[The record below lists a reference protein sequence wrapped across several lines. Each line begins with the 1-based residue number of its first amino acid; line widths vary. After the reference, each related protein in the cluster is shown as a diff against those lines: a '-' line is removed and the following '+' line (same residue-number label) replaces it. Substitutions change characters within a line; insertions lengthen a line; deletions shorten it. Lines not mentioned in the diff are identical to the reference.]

1 MQEENW
7 DQYKVKSTAPAATGG
22 NEFDQYKVK
31 KKAVSQPGGYGS
43 QLGSQ
48 TFQPTREVYIPEV
61 VTPAGKADYLQGQ
74 QKKLNNL
81 DKAKQVYEAVQGTP
95 LADVVNNLPVYKSEV
110 RQGKKDSDPIGKSID
125 ALGYIASGFNKGIK
139 NIVSGA
145 VQPLAQTGLI
155 PGTTAPTME
164 AGIEEISKPFMPSE
178 DQEENYSNK
187 PFLSQLHALAEFIP
201 ASIGAAETGG
211 ATFFL
216 NGYGSGL
223 NEVKK
228 MKQEGV
234 EFKNGSDDVYAL
246 GRGLVD
252 WMLMS
257 KLNSHTIFSKFPQAL
272 RDNVVKKLS
281 MEAIGD
287 VAKTGEKATAEEVMN
302 LFKKK
307 ALDFDTKLRQFGT
320 NYVKSYAMTA
330 VDLNALNAANYGLGK
345 IANKVSGTEMF
356 QQTPEDLLEGAKN
369 ILTLEAPIFASFG
382 AVKGAGQL
390 FRKSEYTNDV
400 ISSLYK
406 NSSPENVDAIKQELA
421 VNLESRGL
429 SREEIQKSVQQVDKL
444 ANIAKTLPAD
454 GRLTEDQFKQGIE
467 LIDGREQLRGQLAD
481 LKASRE
487 TLDESVRD
495 IPKPEEQLIQAKL
508 EQSNDKLK
516 ELAAGGKYKYDFDPI
531 NDVYTKQ
538 INDSPAEQISKE
550 RFDLEGLEKAFVE
563 ETKISR
569 KKAEADQKVSD
580 FVDRINA
587 GEDMTSPEDLDF
599 YNKNKNEIDNA
610 IQKTGEAAEAMPVE
624 QINFLDAVD
633 KGGVYV
639 RDGEKGSFVIDG
651 KTITFETKDKIFEIG
666 NIDDLSKKN
675 LIDFGIEKENPLNI
689 DVNDNYNVNIDGKE
703 YVNPYSNKDTEL
715 NSAINYDKNGN
726 ILSVTLETPNG
737 VKRTFRG
744 QLAQEIGYRYKFKQ
758 FEKNATAE
766 QIERAIRKTDK
777 IISSEKE
784 TGKSKPKTKTRVTEE
799 PKVTT
804 ETPQEFIS
812 EKVSRLRAKEQA
824 EYDAMDNPN
833 DAVKRKEIYD
843 RYDNPITQAIREA
856 EQEAKTEK
864 PSEPFKEV
872 VIKPDVNAIPEETIP
887 GLENEGEP
895 LIFKSKKYQDAKEIL
910 ETKGDIISDAKKAKL
925 QEVKDMGDA
934 ELTKVIDTKTKALES
949 TDTTKIPEE
958 QKSTFDAML
967 KIDKSKLD
975 SDQLIQL
982 NEMID
987 KFNETGEIFDKR
999 NTIEDLYKIQE
1010 SATPETLNTIKENSL
1025 EVSRVV
1031 EAMKDY
1037 RIFSTKIQA
1046 VTSNEQ
1052 AAAVIRVFTGM
1063 GEHNI
1068 RYGSMKGF
1076 EGAMDKTFRKFS
1088 DLLKKTKVDESYE
1101 SQIKIGAVNDIVQHP
1116 VDMTPDQIQL
1126 EFQGRK
1132 KALADGIE
1140 EGKRQMAASKKY
1152 TRDNGDYIATLEN
1165 VYNRF
1170 VKDANT
1176 PEALKKTLSNGEAQV
1191 RDFMLTSFG
1200 DMTDGLNNLSKI
1212 YKGKAFDQVDGYF
1225 PRMYVRPDVMNPK
1238 AGKAVKEVAGN
1249 LTDISDFASESPEM
1263 KLDKSRSTAF
1273 DERTLEQDMLPEE
1286 KLVNYS
1292 SLNVF
1297 QDNYRKQA
1305 YDLNTMK
1312 SRSYMSKVLNS
1323 PEFLEA
1329 LNGDKDLLGYYQD
1342 AFIQRIQNEKSSLRR
1357 GDAGDLASDVI
1368 KFTRSTGNRIA
1379 LGGIGTPYAKQFA
1392 PTMASLMINTGD
1404 TPQAMFSA
1412 IQNIAMNN
1420 KAFNEIINASPVS
1433 RRHKQEAQFLNGK
1446 INAKDVNNL
1455 GTTFRKK
1462 LKGWDEKMDKTFMTA
1477 LKLGDQTSAGIS
1489 YMTYYMKNTVERGKY
1504 KNFSDFDIKAEAKNP
1519 DPIAQQYAEQMTSTT
1534 LNVNEGVDRAAKQIG
1549 GGWLPFVSFAVNSKA
1564 NLAINIGK
1572 LANFSG
1578 AISGRQK
1585 VQAGQRIAANVAE
1598 IFAINYISAWQRQ
1611 LFIAGSG
1618 IALKAL
1624 IGATSDED
1632 NSTVKLQEL
1641 VNKYT
1646 KQAIEKNN
1654 KNVNQYITQDIL
1666 TGQIAGNYTDK
1677 MREDLLDVYGQASAA
1692 LTGQE
1697 PTRSPR
1703 TFRKYE
1709 IFKLMGVYGIPIV
1722 NGLEGI
1728 VNLSKFAEPSSVYR
1742 QQKFGYIDPYDKI
1755 KIVEGKEDF
1764 KRPSWAR
1771 YSQGAVGLANLLSL
1785 TGGSFA
1791 EVSAITRRLPQITGG
1806 MEKEL
1811 YGNNKNLESRFIVDQ
1826 KSPYGYTR
1834 LQDAHATIKADKV
1847 LYYLKPEQLKEWM
1860 SFKAEA
1866 LSSFT
1871 KEDRAELIQ
1880 QLREIGTK
1888 TPDKEADRII
1898 NETANSYARASI
1910 LEKNIDEDGN
1920 ILLDKKNEVKK
1931 K

>member
-7 DQYKVKSTAPAATGG
+7 DQYKVKSTSPAATGG
-22 NEFDQYKVK
+22 NDWDQYKVK
-31 KKAVSQPGGYGS
+31 KKAVSQGGGYGS

-48 TFQPTREVYIPEV
+48 TFQPTREDFIPQV
-61 VTPAGKADYLQGQ
+61 VTPVGTDDYLKGQ

-145 VQPLAQTGLI
+145 VQPLAQAGLI

-164 AGIEEISKPFMPSE
+164 AGIEEVSKPFMPSE

-201 ASIGAAETGG
+201 ASIGAAQTAG

-257 KLNSHTIFSKFPQAL
+257 RLNSHTMFSKFPQAL

-287 VAKTGEKATAEEVMN
+287 IAKSGEKATAEEVLN

-307 ALDFDTKLRQFGT
+307 ALDFDTKFRQLGT

-406 NSSPENVDAIKQELA
+406 NSSPENVDAIKRELA
-421 VNLESRGL
+421 VNLENRGL
-429 SREEIQKSVQQVDKL
+429 SKEEIQKSVEQVDRL

-454 GRLTEDQFKQGIE
+454 GRLTEDKFKQGIE
-467 LIDGREQLRGQLAD
+467 LIDGREELRSQLANI
-481 LKASRE
+481 KASRE

-495 IPKPEEQLIQAKL
+495 IPNAEEQLLEAKL
-508 EQSNDKLK
+508 QQSNDKLK
-516 ELAAGGKYKYDFDPI
+516 EIAVDGKYKYDFDPI

-538 INDSPAEQISKE
+538 LKDGPAEQISKE

-599 YNKNKNEIDNA
+599 YNQNKKEIDNA
-610 IQKTGEAAEAMPVE
+610 IQKPLETVEAPKEISKELQVAD
-624 QINFLDAVD
+624 I
-633 KGGVYV
+633 
-639 RDGEKGSFVIDG
+639 EKRRES
-651 KTITFETKDKIFEIG
+651 EL
-666 NIDDLSKKN
+666 IDDLEPLSFPTGSEKN
-675 LIDFGIEKENPLNI
+675 LSKDEFQKVYQKSLDRYNNRESLNKEINAKYDAELAALETKQEAPQPGVRTVKLEVNEDLTNNGIGLRAVEMPDGKFGIFQE
-689 DVNDNYNVNIDGKE
+689 VDGRVTGKSLGRSFE
-703 YVNPYSNKDTEL
+703 TIEEL
-715 NSAINYDKNGN
+715 NSAYEGGIKDVLTADAIKKAEAN
-726 ILSVTLETPNG
+726 I
-737 VKRTFRG
+737 
-744 QLAQEIGYRYKFKQ
+744 
-758 FEKNATAE
+758 
-766 QIERAIRKTDK
+766 
-777 IISSEKE
+777 
-784 TGKSKPKTKTRVTEE
+784 
-799 PKVTT
+799 
-804 ETPQEFIS
+804 
-812 EKVSRLRAKEQA
+812 
-824 EYDAMDNPN
+824 
-833 DAVKRKEIYD
+833 
-843 RYDNPITQAIREA
+843 
-856 EQEAKTEK
+856 
-864 PSEPFKEV
+864 PSEPFKDV
-872 VIKPDVNAIPEETIP
+872 TIKPDVNAIPEETIP

-987 KFNETGEIFDKR
+987 KFNETGELFDKR

-1031 EAMKDY
+1031 RAMKDY

-1052 AAAVIRVFTGM
+1052 AAAIIRVFTGM

-1076 EGAMDKTFRKFS
+1076 EGAMDKTFKNFS

-1176 PEALKKTLSNGEAQV
+1176 PEALKKTLTKGEAQ
-1191 RDFMLTSFG
+1191 LKGFG

-1212 YKGKAFDQVDGYF
+1212 YRGKAFDKVSEYF

-1292 SLNVF
+1292 ALNVF

-1329 LNGDKDLLGYYQD
+1329 LNGDKDLLGYYQN

-1420 KAFNEIINASPVS
+1420 KAFREIINASPVS

-1489 YMTYYMKNTVERGKY
+1489 YMTYYIKNTVERGKY
-1504 KNFSDFDIKAEAKNP
+1504 KNFSDFDINAEAKNP
-1519 DPIAQQYAEQMTSTT
+1519 DIIAQQYAEQMTSTT

-1572 LANFSG
+1572 LGNFSG
-1578 AISGRQK
+1578 AVSGRQK

-1611 LFIAGSG
+1611 LFIAGSAAG
-1618 IALKAL
+1618 LKAL
-1624 IGATSDED
+1624 IGATTEDDEK
-1632 NSTVKLQEL
+1632 TVQLQEL

-1646 KQAIEKNN
+1646 KEAIEKNN

-1709 IFKLMGVYGIPIV
+1709 IFKFMGVYGIPIV

-1866 LSSFT
+1866 LNAFT

-1880 QLREIGTK
+1880 QLRETGEK

-1910 LEKNIDEDGN
+1910 LEKNIDEEGN

>member
-1 MQEENW
+1 MAEEK
-7 DQYKVKSTAPAATGG
+7 DPFAEFGGKAISSTQSDPFAEFGG
-22 NEFDQYKVK
+22 KALK
-31 KKAVSQPGGYGS
+31 KKAVSQPGGFGS

-145 VQPLAQTGLI
+145 VQPLAQAGLI

-164 AGIEEISKPFMPSE
+164 AGIEKVSKPFMPSE
-178 DQEENYSNK
+178 DQETNYSNK

-201 ASIGAAETGG
+201 ASIGAAETFG

-257 KLNSHTIFSKFPQAL
+257 RLNSHTMFSKFPQAL

-287 VAKTGEKATAEEVMN
+287 IAKSGEKATAEEVLN

-307 ALDFDTKLRQFGT
+307 ALDFDTKFRQLGT

-421 VNLESRGL
+421 VNLENRGL
-429 SREEIQKSVQQVDKL
+429 SREEIQKSVEQVDRL

-454 GRLTEDQFKQGIE
+454 GRLTEDKFKQGIE
-467 LIDGREQLRGQLAD
+467 LIDGREELRSQLANI
-481 LKASRE
+481 KGSRE

-495 IPKPEEQLIQAKL
+495 IPNAEEQLLEAKL
-508 EQSNDKLK
+508 QQSNDKLK
-516 ELAAGGKYKYDFDPI
+516 EIAVDGKYKYDFDPI

-538 INDSPAEQISKE
+538 LKDGPAEQISKE

-599 YNKNKNEIDNA
+599 YNQNKKEIDNA
-610 IQKTGEAAEAMPVE
+610 IQKPLETVEATKEVVPEEVVRLRAEEQAEYAAMKNPKDKVKRAEIYDKYDKLISPLLAEAPQQGVRTVKLEVNEDLANNGIGLRAVEMP
-624 QINFLDAVD
+624 
-633 KGGVYV
+633 
-639 RDGEKGSFVIDG
+639 DG
-651 KTITFETKDKIFEIG
+651 KFGIFKEVEGRVTGKSLGRSFET
-666 NIDDLSKKN
+666 
-675 LIDFGIEKENPLNI
+675 IE
-689 DVNDNYNVNIDGKE
+689 
-703 YVNPYSNKDTEL
+703 EL
-715 NSAINYDKNGN
+715 NSAYEGGIKGRLTADAIKKAEAN
-726 ILSVTLETPNG
+726 I
-737 VKRTFRG
+737 
-744 QLAQEIGYRYKFKQ
+744 
-758 FEKNATAE
+758 
-766 QIERAIRKTDK
+766 
-777 IISSEKE
+777 
-784 TGKSKPKTKTRVTEE
+784 
-799 PKVTT
+799 
-804 ETPQEFIS
+804 
-812 EKVSRLRAKEQA
+812 
-824 EYDAMDNPN
+824 
-833 DAVKRKEIYD
+833 
-843 RYDNPITQAIREA
+843 
-856 EQEAKTEK
+856 
-864 PSEPFKEV
+864 PSEPFKDV
-872 VIKPDVNAIPEETIP
+872 TIKPDVNAIPEETIP

-934 ELTKVIDTKTKALES
+934 ELTKVIDVKTKTLET

-958 QKSTFDAML
+958 HKSTFDAML

-1010 SATPETLNTIKENSL
+1010 STTPETLNTIKENSL

-1031 EAMKDY
+1031 RAMKDY

-1052 AAAVIRVFTGM
+1052 AAAVVRVFTGM

-1088 DLLKKTKVDESYE
+1088 TLLKKTKVDESYE
-1101 SQIKIGAVNDIVQHP
+1101 SQVKIGAVNDIVQHP
-1116 VDMTPDQIQL
+1116 VGMTPEQIQL

-1504 KNFSDFDIKAEAKNP
+1504 KNFSDFDINAEAKNP
-1519 DPIAQQYAEQMTSTT
+1519 DIIAQQYAEQMTSTT

-1572 LANFSG
+1572 LGNFSG
-1578 AISGRQK
+1578 AVSGRQK

-1611 LFIAGSG
+1611 LFIAGSAAG
-1618 IALKAL
+1618 LKAL
-1624 IGATSDED
+1624 IGATTEDDEK
-1632 NSTVKLQEL
+1632 TVQLQEL

-1646 KQAIEKNN
+1646 KEAIEKNN

-1709 IFKLMGVYGIPIV
+1709 IFKFMGVYGIPIV

-1764 KRPSWAR
+1764 KRPAWAR

-1866 LSSFT
+1866 LDAFT

-1880 QLREIGTK
+1880 QLRETGTK

-1910 LEKNIDEDGN
+1910 LEKNIDEEGN

>member
-7 DQYKVKSTAPAATGG
+7 DQYKVTNSASAPTGG
-22 NEFDQYKVK
+22 SEWDQYKVK

-48 TFQPTREVYIPEV
+48 TFQPTSNVYIPAV
-61 VTPAGKADYLQGQ
+61 VLPNGKADYLKGQ

-81 DKAKQVYEAVQGTP
+81 DKAKQVYEAAQGTP
-95 LADVVNNLPVYKSEV
+95 LAEVINNIPVYKSEV

-145 VQPLAQTGLI
+145 IQPLAQAGLI

-178 DQEENYSNK
+178 DQEANYSNK

-216 NGYGSGL
+216 NGYGTGL
-223 NEVKK
+223 DEVKK

-234 EFKNGSDDVYAL
+234 DFKNGSDDVYAL

-257 KLNSHTIFSKFPQAL
+257 RLNSHTMFSKFPQAL

-287 VAKTGEKATAEEVMN
+287 IAKTGEKATAEEVMN

-307 ALDFDTKLRQFGT
+307 ALDFDTKLRQLGT
-320 NYVKSYAMTA
+320 NYLKSYAMTA

-406 NSSPENVDAIKQELA
+406 NPSPENVDAIKQELTL
-421 VNLESRGL
+421 NLENRGL
-429 SREEIQKSVQQVDKL
+429 SPEEIQKSVQQVDKL
-444 ANIAKTLPAD
+444 ATIAKTLPAD

-467 LIDGREQLRGQLAD
+467 LIDGREELRQQLAD
-481 LKASRE
+481 IKATRE
-487 TLDESVRD
+487 NLDESVRD
-495 IPKPEEQLIQAKL
+495 VTIVGEDMLQAKL

-538 INDSPAEQISKE
+538 LGNGPVEQISKE

-563 ETKISR
+563 ETKQSR
-569 KKAEADQKVSD
+569 KKAEAEQKLSD
-580 FVDRINA
+580 FIDKINA

-599 YNKNKNEIDNA
+599 YNQNKKQIDDALQN
-610 IQKTGEAAEAMPVE
+610 QRKTEESTP
-624 QINFLDAVD
+624 
-633 KGGVYV
+633 
-639 RDGEKGSFVIDG
+639 R
-651 KTITFETKDKIFEIG
+651 TFEED
-666 NIDDLSKKN
+666 
-675 LIDFGIEKENPLNI
+675 LIDM
-689 DVNDNYNVNIDGKE
+689 
-703 YVNPYSNKDTEL
+703 
-715 NSAINYDKNGN
+715 
-726 ILSVTLETPNG
+726 
-737 VKRTFRG
+737 FR
-744 QLAQEIGYRYKFKQ
+744 
-758 FEKNATAE
+758 AE
-766 QIERAIRKTDK
+766 
-777 IISSEKE
+777 
-784 TGKSKPKTKTRVTEE
+784 
-799 PKVTT
+799 
-804 ETPQEFIS
+804 
-812 EKVSRLRAKEQA
+812 EQA
-824 EYDAMDNPN
+824 EYDAMEDPN

-843 RYDNPITQAIREA
+843 KYDKIITPLLRKAPQEVVQPTEGIKTVKLEVNEDLANNGIGLRAVEMPDGKFGIFQEVDGKVTGKSLGRSFETIEELQAAYEGGIKDAITADAIKQAEA
-856 EQEAKTEK
+856 NFQ
-864 PSEPFKEV
+864 PEPFKDI

-910 ETKGDIISDAKKAKL
+910 DTKGDIISDAKKAKL
-925 QEVKDMGDA
+925 QEVVEMGDA
-934 ELTKVIDTKTKALES
+934 ELTKVIDAKTKSLES
-949 TDTTKIPEE
+949 TDTAKIPEQ

-975 SDQLIQL
+975 SNQLIQL

-987 KFNETGEIFDKR
+987 KFNETGELYDKG

-1025 EVSRVV
+1025 EVSAVV

-1037 RIFSTKIQA
+1037 RIFSTKLQA

-1063 GEHNI
+1063 GEHNT

-1076 EGAMDKTFRKFS
+1076 EGAMDKTFNKFS
-1088 DLLKKTKVDESYE
+1088 KLLKKTKVDESYE
-1101 SQIKIGAVNDIVQHP
+1101 SQLKIGAVNDIVQHP
-1116 VDMTPDQIQL
+1116 ADMTPEQIAL

-1140 EGKRQMAASKKY
+1140 EGKRQMAASRKY
-1152 TRDNGDYIATLEN
+1152 TRDNGDYIATLES
-1165 VYNRF
+1165 VYNKF

-1176 PEALKKTLSNGEAQV
+1176 PEELKKTLTKGEAEV

-1200 DMTDGLNNLSKI
+1200 DMKDGLNSLSKI

-1225 PRMYVRPDVMNPK
+1225 PRMYIRPDVMNPK

-1249 LTDISDFASESPEM
+1249 LTDISDFASETPEM

-1286 KLVNYS
+1286 KLVNYNA
-1292 SLNVF
+1292 LDVF

-1357 GDAGDLASDVI
+1357 GDAGDAVGDVV
-1368 KFTRSTGNRIA
+1368 KFVRSTGNRIA

-1404 TPQAMFSA
+1404 TPQAMFTA
-1412 IQNIAMNN
+1412 IQNIATNN
-1420 KAFNEIINASPVS
+1420 KAFHEIIDYSPVS
-1433 RRHKQEAQFLNGK
+1433 RRHRQEAQFLNGK

-1455 GTTFRKK
+1455 GTTFRKN
-1462 LKGWDEKMDKTFMTA
+1462 LKGWDETMDRTFMTA
-1477 LKLGDQTSAGIS
+1477 LKMGDQTSAGIS
-1489 YMTYYMKNTVERGKY
+1489 YMTYYIKNTVDRGKY

-1534 LNVNEGVDRAAKQIG
+1534 LNVNESVDRAAKQIG

-1611 LFIAGSG
+1611 LFIAGSAAG
-1618 IALKAL
+1618 LKAL
-1624 IGATSDED
+1624 IGATTEDDEK
-1632 NSTVKLQEL
+1632 TVQLQEL

-1646 KQAIEKNN
+1646 KEAIQKNN

-1697 PTRSPR
+1697 PTRAPR

-1728 VNLSKFAEPSSVYR
+1728 VNLSKFMEPSSVYR

-1755 KIVEGKEDF
+1755 KIEEGKENF
-1764 KRPSWAR
+1764 KRPAWAR

-1811 YGNNKNLESRFIVDQ
+1811 YGNNRNLESKFLVDQ

-1834 LQDAHATIKADKV
+1834 LQDAHATIKIGET
-1847 LYYLKPEQLKEWM
+1847 LYYLKPDQLKEWM
-1860 SFKAEA
+1860 EFKKQA
-1866 LSSFT
+1866 LSEIT
-1871 KEDRAELIQ
+1871 EKDRLDVIKEL
-1880 QLREIGTK
+1880 
-1888 TPDKEADRII
+1888 KEAGYPDAVKRADKLLS
-1898 NETANSYARASI
+1898 EYANGAARGAI
-1910 LEKNIDEDGN
+1910 LDKYIDNNDN

>member
-7 DQYKVKSTAPAATGG
+7 DQYKVQSSAPAATGG

-31 KKAVSQPGGYGS
+31 KKAVSQTGGYGS

-48 TFQPTREVYIPEV
+48 TFQPTREVYIPQV
-61 VTPAGKADYLQGQ
+61 VTPAGTDGYLKGQ

-95 LADVVNNLPVYKSEV
+95 LAEVVNNLPVYKAEV
-110 RQGKKDSDPIGKSID
+110 RQGKKDSDPIGKSLD
-125 ALGYIASGFNKGIK
+125 ALGYIASGFNKGLK
-139 NIVSGA
+139 NIISGA
-145 VQPLAQTGLI
+145 VLPFAEAGLI
-155 PGTTAPTME
+155 PGTTGPTME
-164 AGIEEISKPFMPSE
+164 AGIEQASKPLLPSE
-178 DQEENYSNK
+178 DQETNYSNK

-223 NEVKK
+223 SEVKN
-228 MKQEGV
+228 MKKEGV

-257 KLNSHTIFSKFPQAL
+257 RLNSHTMFSKFPQAL

-287 VAKTGEKATAEEVMN
+287 IAKSGEKATAEEVLN

-307 ALDFDTKLRQFGT
+307 ALDFDTKFRQLGT

-369 ILTLEAPIFASFG
+369 ILTLEAPIFAAFG

-406 NSSPENVDAIKQELA
+406 NSSPENVDVIKQELA
-421 VNLESRGL
+421 VNLKNRGL
-429 SREEIQKSVQQVDKL
+429 SKEEIQKSVEQVDRL

-454 GRLTEDQFKQGIE
+454 GRLTEDKFKQGIE
-467 LIDGREQLRGQLAD
+467 LIDGREELRSQLANI
-481 LKASRE
+481 KGSRE

-495 IPKPEEQLIQAKL
+495 IPNAEEQLLEAKL
-508 EQSNDKLK
+508 QQSNDKLK
-516 ELAAGGKYKYDFDPI
+516 EIAVDGKYKYDFDPI

-538 INDSPAEQISKE
+538 LKDGPAEQISKE

-569 KKAEADQKVSD
+569 KKAETDEKLSD
-580 FVDRINA
+580 FVDKINA
-587 GEDMTSPEDLDF
+587 GEDVTSPEDLDF

-610 IQKTGEAAEAMPVE
+610 IQKPSETVEAS
-624 QINFLDAVD
+624 
-633 KGGVYV
+633 K
-639 RDGEKGSFVIDG
+639 
-651 KTITFETKDKIFEIG
+651 EIV
-666 NIDDLSKKN
+666 
-675 LIDFGIEKENPLNI
+675 P
-689 DVNDNYNVNIDGKE
+689 
-703 YVNPYSNKDTEL
+703 
-715 NSAINYDKNGN
+715 
-726 ILSVTLETPNG
+726 
-737 VKRTFRG
+737 
-744 QLAQEIGYRYKFKQ
+744 
-758 FEKNATAE
+758 
-766 QIERAIRKTDK
+766 
-777 IISSEKE
+777 
-784 TGKSKPKTKTRVTEE
+784 EE
-799 PKVTT
+799 V
-804 ETPQEFIS
+804 
-812 EKVSRLRAKEQA
+812 VRLRAQEQA
-824 EYDAMDNPN
+824 EYAAMDNPK
-833 DAVKRKEIYD
+833 DKVKRAEIYD
-843 RYDNPITQAIREA
+843 KYDKLITPLIREA
-856 EQEAKTEK
+856 K
-864 PSEPFKEV
+864 KEV
-872 VIKPDVNAIPEETIP
+872 VSEEVPFKDVTIKPDVNAIPEETIP

-934 ELTKVIDTKTKALES
+934 QLTKVIDAKTKTLET

-958 QKSTFDAML
+958 HKSTFDAML

-987 KFNETGEIFDKR
+987 KFNETGELFDKR

-1010 SATPETLNTIKENSL
+1010 SSTPETLNTIKENSL

-1037 RIFSTKIQA
+1037 RIFPTKIQA

-1052 AAAVIRVFTGM
+1052 AAAVVRVFTGM

-1076 EGAMDKTFRKFS
+1076 EGAMDKTFKKFS
-1088 DLLKKTKVDESYE
+1088 TLLKKTKIDESYE
-1101 SQIKIGAVNDIVQHP
+1101 SQLKIGAVNDIVQHP
-1116 VDMTPDQIQL
+1116 VGMTPEQIQL

-1140 EGKRQMAASKKY
+1140 EGKRQMVASKKY

-1176 PEALKKTLSNGEAQV
+1176 PEALKKTLSKGEAQV

-1249 LTDISDFASESPEM
+1249 LTDISDFASETPEM

-1286 KLVNYS
+1286 KLVNYNA
-1292 SLNVF
+1292 LDVF

-1357 GDAGDLASDVI
+1357 GDSGDAVGDVV
-1368 KFTRSTGNRIA
+1368 KFVRSTGNRIA

-1404 TPQAMFSA
+1404 TPQAMFTA
-1412 IQNIAMNN
+1412 IQNIATNN
-1420 KAFNEIINASPVS
+1420 KAFHEIIDYSPVS
-1433 RRHKQEAQFLNGK
+1433 RRHRQEAQFLNGK

-1455 GTTFRKK
+1455 GTTFRKN
-1462 LKGWDEKMDKTFMTA
+1462 LKGWDETMDRTFMTA
-1477 LKLGDQTSAGIS
+1477 LKMGDQTSAGIS
-1489 YMTYYMKNTVERGKY
+1489 YMTYYIKNTVDRGKY
-1504 KNFSDFDIKAEAKNP
+1504 KNFSDFDINAEAKNP
-1519 DPIAQQYAEQMTSTT
+1519 DIIAQQYAEQMTSTT
-1534 LNVNEGVDRAAKQIG
+1534 LNVNENVDRAAKQIG

-1572 LANFSG
+1572 LGNFSG
-1578 AISGRQK
+1578 AVSGRQK

-1611 LFIAGSG
+1611 LFIAGSAAG
-1618 IALKAL
+1618 LKAL
-1624 IGATSDED
+1624 IGATTEDDEK
-1632 NSTVKLQEL
+1632 TVQLQEL

-1646 KQAIEKNN
+1646 KEAIEKNN

-1677 MREDLLDVYGQASAA
+1677 MREDLLDVYAQSSAA

-1764 KRPSWAR
+1764 KRPAWAR

-1811 YGNNKNLESRFIVDQ
+1811 FGNNKNLESRFIVDQ
-1826 KSPYGYTR
+1826 KSPYKYTR
-1834 LQDAHATIKADKV
+1834 LQDDQATIKVGEV

-1860 SFKAEA
+1860 AFKSEF
-1866 LSSFT
+1866 LKDFT
-1871 KEDRAELIQ
+1871 KEDRLDLIKD
-1880 QLREIGTK
+1880 L
-1888 TPDKEADRII
+1888 KEAGYPDADKRADNLI
-1898 NETANSYARASI
+1898 NKYANSAARGAI
-1910 LEKNIDEDGN
+1910 LDKYIDDKDN
-1920 ILLDKKNEVKK
+1920 ILLDKKDEVKK